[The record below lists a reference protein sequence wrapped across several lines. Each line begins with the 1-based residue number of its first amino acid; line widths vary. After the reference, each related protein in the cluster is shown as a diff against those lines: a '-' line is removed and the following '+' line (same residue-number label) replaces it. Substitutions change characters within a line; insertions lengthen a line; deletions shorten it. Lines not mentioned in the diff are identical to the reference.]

1 MEYDLNETDLFA
13 KEVQDGI
20 EWGLALAFV
29 LLALSVGVKLLEA
42 TCGSHL

>member
-1 MEYDLNETDLFA
+1 MEYDLNEADLFA

-29 LLALSVGVKLLEA
+29 LLVLSVGAKVLTIA
-42 TCGSHL
+42 T

>member
-1 MEYDLNETDLFA
+1 MECDLNDADLFA

-29 LLALSVGVKLLEA
+29 LLALSVGLKVFSIA
-42 TCGSHL
+42 T

>member
-1 MEYDLNETDLFA
+1 MEYDLNDVDLFA

-29 LLALSVGVKLLEA
+29 LLVLSVGVKII
-42 TCGSHL
+42 C

>member
-1 MEYDLNETDLFA
+1 MEYDLSEADLFA

-29 LLALSVGVKLLEA
+29 LLVLSVGIKLLV
-42 TCGSHL
+42 